1 MTHREGQ
8 VMGPMEIIIILVVL
22 GGAVAGYVWWSRT
35 RDSAEE
41 ETYHFRCPGCRRRLR
56 YRQRQ
61 VGHKGQCSHCHQE
74 LVFPPLSQ
82 ALRG

>member
-1 MTHREGQ
+1 
-8 VMGPMEIIIILVVL
+8 MGAMEITLIVVAL
-22 GGAVAGYVWWSRT
+22 AAVAGGVFWWIRT
-35 RDSAEE
+35 REPAEE

-61 VGHKGQCSHCHQE
+61 VGHKGQCSNCGHE

-82 ALRG
+82 ALKN